1 MSGRQLSAPQG
12 NKRFVARRRRRRRR
26 VLIAFCII
34 FFLLC
39 AGIVYELRQSA
50 VRISHVQVFGP
61 PALPTGQ
68 AGGEAGTDQS
78 LAGIARRAM
87 HGYYLGI
94 IPRDSIFFFP
104 ASRIRAGIVAEY
116 PDIAAVS
123 IFRNGLTSISVKANA
138 RVPVARWCGL
148 APTIG
153 VEEYCYVFDASG
165 FIFAATATSTQTLNP
180 FALYAPLEGDLLEP
194 LRATLAHAERLPS
207 AFDFARQ
214 VSMFGS
220 SVTQVI
226 IRGDEVD
233 DRLES
238 GTRIT
243 YVLGDE
249 QNAFTALVSS
259 REHLNLA
266 DGSIDYVDLRFAGE
280 TYVKR
285 KK

>member
-1 MSGRQLSAPQG
+1 MSGRASSAPQG
-12 NKRFVARRRRRRRR
+12 NERFVARRRRRRRR

-50 VRISHVQVFGP
+50 VRISHIQVFG
-61 PALPTGQ
+61 LPTG
-68 AGGEAGTDQS
+68 EAGADQS
-78 LAGIARRAM
+78 LADIASRALQ
-87 HGYYLGI
+87 GNYFGI

-104 ASRIRAGIVAEY
+104 AERIRADIVAAH

-123 IFRNGLTSISVKANA
+123 IFRNGLTGISIKANA

-153 VEEYCYVFDASG
+153 VEEYCNIFDASG
-165 FIFAATATSTQTLNP
+165 FIFAAAATSTQTLNP
-180 FALYAPLEGDLLEP
+180 FVLYAPLEGDGLEP
-194 LRATLAHAERLPS
+194 IRATLASAEKLPA

-214 VSMFGS
+214 ISAFGS
-220 SVTQVI
+220 PVTQVV
-226 IRGDEVD
+226 IRDDEVD
-233 DRLES
+233 DYLGS

-249 QNAFTALVSS
+249 QNAFTALISS

-285 KK
+285 EK